1 MPTEAEIESGVR
13 SALEGL
19 GIAYEWIEID
29 PGYADTAQFCE
40 HYGYTLEESGNTIIV
55 ASKRGEKKFCACI
68 VSGVDRLDVNKTV
81 RRLMGVSRASFASP
95 EDTVELT
102 GMLIGGVTPFAL
114 PDELPIYVDEKL
126 KSLGTIILGSGSR
139 SAKVQIA
146 FDELAKIP
154 GVEFIEGLSMPPR
167 E

>member
-13 SALEGL
+13 SALERL
-19 GIAYEWIEID
+19 DIIYEWIEID
-29 PGYADTAQFCE
+29 PSYADTAQFCE

-95 EDTVELT
+95 EETAELT

-114 PDELPIYVDEKL
+114 PDDLPIYVDEKL
-126 KSLGTIILGSGSR
+126 RSLGSIILGSGSR
-139 SAKVQIA
+139 SAKLKIA
-146 FDELAKIP
+146 LSELAKIP
-154 GVEFIEGLSMPPR
+154 SVEFIDGLSMPPR

>member
-1 MPTEAEIESGVR
+1 MATEAEIETGVR
-13 SALEGL
+13 SALERL
-19 GIAYEWIEID
+19 DITYEWIEID

-55 ASKRGEKKFCACI
+55 ASKRGEKKFFACI

-95 EDTVELT
+95 EDTAERT

-114 PDELPIYVDEKL
+114 PDDLPVYVDEKL
-126 KSLGTIILGSGSR
+126 RSLDLIILGSGSR
-139 SAKVQIA
+139 SAKIKIA
-146 FDELAKIP
+146 TGELAKIP
-154 GVEFIEGLSMPPR
+154 SVEFIDGLSMPPR

>member
-1 MPTEAEIESGVR
+1 MQTEAEIESGVR
-13 SALEGL
+13 SALERL
-19 GIAYEWIEID
+19 DVAYEWIEID
-29 PGYADTAQFCE
+29 PAYADTAQFCE
-40 HYGYTLEESGNTIIV
+40 HYGYTLEQSGNTIIV

-95 EDTVELT
+95 EETIELT

-114 PDELPIYVDEKL
+114 PNDLPVYVDEKL
-126 KSLGTIILGSGSR
+126 RSMGSIILGSGSR
-139 SAKVQIA
+139 SAKIQIA
-146 FDELAKIP
+146 FGELAKIP
-154 GVEFIEGLSMPPR
+154 RVEFIDGLSMPPR

>member
-1 MPTEAEIESGVR
+1 MPTEAEIESRVR
-13 SALEGL
+13 SELERL
-19 GIAYEWIEID
+19 DIIYEWIEID
-29 PGYADTAQFCE
+29 PGLADTAQFCE

-81 RRLMGVSRASFASP
+81 RRLMEVSRASFASP
-95 EDTVELT
+95 EDTAELT

-114 PDELPIYVDEKL
+114 PDDLPIYVDERL
-126 KSLGTIILGSGSR
+126 RSLNSIILGSGSR
-139 SAKVQIA
+139 SAKLKIA
-146 FDELAKIP
+146 IGELAKIP
-154 GVEFIEGLSMPPR
+154 GVEFIDGLSMPPR

>member
-13 SALEGL
+13 SALERL
-19 GIAYEWIEID
+19 DISYEWIEID
-29 PGYADTAQFCE
+29 PDYADTAQFCE

-114 PDELPIYVDEKL
+114 PRELPIYVDEKL
-126 KSLGTIILGSGSR
+126 RSLGSIILGSGSR
-139 SAKVQIA
+139 SAKIKIA

-167 E
+167 D